1 MEDVK
6 SFFIMLAVIIGTL
19 AIVTL
24 LNWPDSWSEFI
35 FSMLFLG
42 GYILLSVFGS
52 LLDLLPSKEKPQKKE
67 PIIPSKF
74 ESLKAFLIWI
84 IVSLVLGSI
93 LTMIWW
99 PESFRELVYFFLF
112 ATAILLILFL
122 PMLISL
128 KKQPKGEQ
136 PLTPTKFKTI
146 KQTLKWLINSVLLGA
161 LLAMFG
167 RPSNLQEFLVYWMG
181 GTVFFLGM
189 LIGMLGA
196 KEK

>member
-19 AIVTL
+19 AIGTL
-24 LNWPDSWSEFI
+24 LNWPDSWNEFI
-35 FSMLFLG
+35 FRMLFSG
-42 GYILLSVFGS
+42 GFILLSVFGS
-52 LLDLLPSKEKPQKKE
+52 LPSKKNPQKKE

-84 IVSLVLGSI
+84 TVSLILGSI
-93 LTMIWW
+93 LTLIWW

-189 LIGMLGA
+189 LIGMPGA